1 MHGCIVV
8 LIVCEWEM
16 YKLLAHK
23 VGQPKTVSLH
33 VCNAPLPQQVCWE
46 VIPQCYSTWNNGY
59 IQTILYINNAMF
71 QLYIH
76 KEDQKK
82 KKDSEKS
89 RERKK
94 ILFVVKLYGSMRMY
108 LHIHLSRFLKFVKGT

>member
-8 LIVCEWEM
+8 PIVCEWEM

-59 IQTILYINNAMF
+59 IQTVLYINNAMF

-82 KKDSEKS
+82 KKKTVKNQE
-89 RERKK
+89 K
-94 ILFVVKLYGSMRMY
+94 ILFVVKLSGSMRMY
-108 LHIHLSRFLKFVKGT
+108 LHIHLSRFMKSVKGT